1 LEINIKLLY
10 FYTRIRM
17 SYYIHF
23 GVFMRVITFGEI
35 MLRLAPK
42 GYLRFVQAASYGA
55 TYGGGEANV
64 AVSLAGFG
72 VDAAFVSKLPKH
84 EIGQGAV
91 NKLREFGVDTSLIV
105 RGGDRVGIYFLEK
118 GASQRPSKVI
128 YDRAHS
134 AIAEAGEADFDWDKI
149 FSGAC
154 WFHFTGITPALS
166 GSAAAICLSACKAA
180 KAKGLTISCDL
191 NYRANLWSR
200 EKAGE
205 VMARLME
212 YVDLCIANEED
223 ASDVFGIKASGSDV
237 TSGKINHDGYK
248 EVASALIK
256 RFNFK
261 QAAVT
266 LRESFSANDNNWG
279 AMLYTAKDNNFYFS
293 AKYPVHIVDRVG
305 GGDSFGAGLIYA
317 NLKGMEAQEGLDFA
331 VAASC
336 LKHSIEGDF
345 NFVSADEVKK
355 LAAGNASGRVQR

>member
-1 LEINIKLLY
+1 
-10 FYTRIRM
+10 
-17 SYYIHF
+17 
-23 GVFMRVITFGEI
+23 MRVITFGEI
-35 MLRLAPK
+35 MLRLAPE
-42 GYLRFVQAASYGA
+42 GYYRFVQAVSYGA

-72 VDAAFVSKLPKH
+72 IDAAFVTKLPKH

-134 AIAEAGEADFDWDKI
+134 AIAEAAAADFDWDKI
-149 FSGAC
+149 FEGAD

-166 GSAAAICLSACKAA
+166 DNAAAICLAACKAA
-180 KAKGLTISCDL
+180 KSKGVTVSCDI
-191 NYRANLWSR
+191 NYRANLWTR

-205 VMARLME
+205 VMGRLME
-212 YVDLCIANEED
+212 FVDVCIANEED
-223 ASDVFGIKASGSDV
+223 ASDVFGIHASGSDV
-237 TSGKINHDGYK
+237 TTGKISRDGYK

-256 RFNFK
+256 KFGFK
-261 QAAVT
+261 QTAIT
-266 LRESFSANDNNWG
+266 LRESISANDNNWA
-279 AMLYTAKDNNFYFS
+279 AMLCAGNDFYFS
-293 AKYPVHIVDRVG
+293 KKYAVHIVDRVG
-305 GGDSFGAGLIYA
+305 GGDSFGAGLIYG
-317 NLKGMEAQEGLDFA
+317 NLQGMNPQDSLEFA

-336 LKHSIEGDF
+336 LKHTIEGDV
-345 NFVSADEVKK
+345 NLVSADEVKK